1 MSVEEDPPPQDR
13 KEARRLQAW
22 KLRQKGWKQT
32 DIAEAL
38 GVTAGAV
45 SQWMSRAQKGEGD
58 GKEALRSQKRSGRPP
73 RLTSDQLQELPELL
87 KKGAEHYGFRG
98 AVWTRARVGKVIEN
112 VFGVSYSDGHVGQ
125 ILDQIG
131 WTRQKPSERASERDE
146 EAIDRNV
153 AGAALA
159 RAKKSR

>member
-73 RLTSDQLQELPELL
+73 RLTSEELQELPELL

-125 ILDQIG
+125 LLAQVG

-146 EAIDRNV
+146 EAIETWREQRWHE
-153 AGAALA
+153 L
-159 RAKKSR
+159 KKSR

>member
-45 SQWMSRAQKGEGD
+45 SQWMSRARKGEGD

-73 RLTSDQLQELPELL
+73 RPTSDQLQELPELL
-87 KKGAEHYGFRG
+87 KKEPNTMAFAARYGR
-98 AVWTRARVGKVIEN
+98 
-112 VFGVSYSDGHVGQ
+112 
-125 ILDQIG
+125 
-131 WTRQKPSERASERDE
+131 
-146 EAIDRNV
+146 
-153 AGAALA
+153 ALA
-159 RAKKSR
+159 SVKS